1 MAKYR
6 CLVINNAGKRKNI
19 VYEANDEFTLKAK
32 LKNEKTILLNYEL
45 VKEKKVNTFL
55 AVSSKVKRNEV
66 ITFLRQFAVMVKA
79 GIPIS
84 NSLNTLRNQKF
95 TKAFKK
101 VLNTCY
107 QDVQSG
113 VLLSDALKNIVK
125 YFLIFL

>member
-45 VKEKKVNTFL
+45 VKEKKVNTFF

-66 ITFLRQFAVMVKA
+66 ITF
-79 GIPIS
+79 
-84 NSLNTLRNQKF
+84 
-95 TKAFKK
+95 
-101 VLNTCY
+101 
-107 QDVQSG
+107 
-113 VLLSDALKNIVK
+113 
-125 YFLIFL
+125 